1 MEELLKK
8 LQAYSRQLELE
19 DNLPCWENQRTEIQ
33 ARISEMT
40 ENLRKKEQALAGLGK
55 PTFLQKLLGKAESE
69 KAKLGGQIRE
79 ITAARMAAQWES
91 EALEKKITAGKQELE
106 ALSGSGV
113 AYKAAKADMVFTPAQ
128 ESRLMMEEISAFAP
142 AAMGAAGRVLETLEM
157 TAFGQDR
164 RNVESAAIQL
174 RNILSVLPEGVAPVG
189 GFLLAPYDFLKDT
202 DGLTQAREQIQQV
215 INQLRLLLGE

>member
-55 PTFLQKLLGKAESE
+55 PTFLQKLLGKADSE

-106 ALSGSGV
+106 SLSGSGV

-142 AAMGAAGRVLETLEM
+142 AAMGAAGRVLETLE
-157 TAFGQDR
+157 AAANRLQD
-164 RNVESAAIQL
+164 
-174 RNILSVLPEGVAPVG
+174 ILSVLLEGIAPVG
-189 GFLLAPYDFLKDT
+189 SFLREPRLFLGEGNVSDR
-202 DGLTQAREQIQQV
+202 LIQAQEQIRQV